1 MLQTLEVDNT
11 QVYSMAEIRL
21 IAVAR
26 EESSSLRVG
35 DNSIIYCWDAFKNNL
50 NELTSINGI
59 QDTLIDR
66 MQGYRLG
73 YNDLTTDTYPPYKPN
88 SGREFHSVKLAS
100 LGNGSLRK
108 YSLNGTLISNVNI
121 GTIITKSDFEN
132 FNYTFQNSYGSGF
145 EENHVLESSI
155 DFTYSDD
162 GVNYTEDTRKRIKIY
177 FTRKLSYIP
186 INVPLVNFNAINLI
200 NLNESGARK
209 YISHSKLL
217 ENMGWNTR
225 STNLDFHGYSQD
237 TEAHD
242 YFTQLFSGDKSPYK
256 VYVENI
262 RGTNCIKYFDT
273 LISVGQKIPI
283 HAFKENKVWVDMTM
297 YNENNP
303 PILDVYYGVI
313 DTGIFRKNNL

>member
-1 MLQTLEVDNT
+1 MLQTLEVVNI
-11 QVYSMAEIRL
+11 QVYNMAEIRL

-26 EESSSLRVG
+26 EDSSSSRTG

-59 QDTLIDR
+59 QDTVTDR
-66 MQGYRLG
+66 RQGYRLG
-73 YNDLTTDTYPPYKPN
+73 VNDLTTDTYPPYKPN
-88 SGREFHSVKLAS
+88 QGRNFHSVKLVS
-100 LGNGSLRK
+100 VGTGTLRK
-108 YSLNGTLISNVNI
+108 YQLNGSVIGDVTI
-121 GTIITKSDFEN
+121 GTIITKNDFEQY
-132 FNYTFQNSYGSGF
+132 NYTFQNAYGSGF
-145 EENHVLESSI
+145 QENKILESSI

-177 FTRKLSYIP
+177 FTKKLDYIP

-209 YISHSKLL
+209 YITYAKLL
-217 ENMGWNTR
+217 ESLNYNTR
-225 STNLDFHGYSQD
+225 NTNLDYQGYTQD
-237 TEAHD
+237 TEAYD

-297 YNENNP
+297 YDENNP

-313 DTGIFRKNNL
+313 ETGIFRKNNL